1 VVGVS
6 LVLNLITV
14 TALPI
19 FRAVDEILFNNR
31 ISDSL
36 NSFHRVLIGQKL
48 DNLLTTKDVI
58 EFRQDIDP
66 KKKD

>member
-1 VVGVS
+1 
-6 LVLNLITV
+6 V